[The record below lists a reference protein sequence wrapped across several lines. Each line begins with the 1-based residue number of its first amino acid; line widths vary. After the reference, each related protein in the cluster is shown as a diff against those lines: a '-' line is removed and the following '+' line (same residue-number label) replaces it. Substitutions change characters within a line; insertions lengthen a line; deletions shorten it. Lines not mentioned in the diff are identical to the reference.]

1 MNVHSETWGNTSD
14 GRAIKLYTLT
24 NDNGMTVRLSS
35 LGAAII
41 EVHVPDRDGNSEN
54 VNLRAP
60 NLEDYVDNPSG
71 FGVVVGRYA
80 NRIGNGRFM
89 LDGKTYELAVNNG
102 PNHLHGGLRG
112 FQHKAWTPIVIDGL
126 QLPGQDQTELVGVG
140 FHYESADGE
149 EGYPGKVSVLV
160 SYTLHRDNRL
170 TLSYQA
176 ETDAPTVIN
185 LTNHAYWNLGGAG
198 SGDVLG
204 HELTIMASRYLD
216 FDQNVLPT
224 GDILPVGNTPFDFS
238 LPTPIGENIDQAGGY
253 DLCYAIDD
261 WDGTLRHAATARDP
275 KSGRVMEVHTT
286 EPGVQLYTAEHFD
299 ESAGSAGYA
308 ARHAFCLECQHYPD
322 SPHHEDFPSTVL
334 RPGEQYTQITEH
346 RFRVD

>member
-14 GRAIKLYTLT
+14 GRSVMLYTLT

-185 LTNHAYWNLGGAG
+185 LTNHAYWNLGGARVRRRPRARTDDHG
-198 SGDVLG
+198 
-204 HELTIMASRYLD
+204 
-216 FDQNVLPT
+216 QPLPR
-224 GDILPVGNTPFDFS
+224 LRPERPAHRRH
-238 LPTPIGENIDQAGGY
+238 PAG
-253 DLCYAIDD
+253 
-261 WDGTLRHAATARDP
+261 RQHAVRLLAADSDRREHR
-275 KSGRVMEVHTT
+275 SGR
-286 EPGVQLYTAEHFD
+286 
-299 ESAGSAGYA
+299 
-308 ARHAFCLECQHYPD
+308 
-322 SPHHEDFPSTVL
+322 
-334 RPGEQYTQITEH
+334 
-346 RFRVD
+346 RV